1 MSSKIIRDALALTAI
16 TLVSGVALGAVYG
29 ITKEPIVRQE
39 ELAKQ
44 EAYQEVFPEA
54 GQFQTMTL
62 DASLEEQIRDSLDAE
77 GYTQDSIQ
85 EVTEAL
91 DDDGQLLG
99 YAITVV
105 SMAGYG
111 GEIQFSM
118 GVSLDGTV
126 DGISFLSISETAGLG
141 MKADTEEFRG
151 QFAGKQVE
159 AFTYTKNGA
168 SAENEIDAI
177 SGATITTSAVTDG
190 VNAGLCAFR
199 ILETER
205 SM

>member
-16 TLVSGVALGAVYG
+16 TLVSGLALGAVYG
-29 ITKEPIVRQE
+29 ITKEPIARQE

-54 GQFQTMTL
+54 EQFQTVTL
-62 DASLEEQIRDSLDAE
+62 DQELSGQIRSGLDEA

-91 DDDGQLLG
+91 DDEGQRLG
-99 YAITVV
+99 YAITVLTT
-105 SMAGYG
+105 AGYG

-126 DGISFLSISETAGLG
+126 KGISFLSISETAGLG

-151 QFAGKQVE
+151 QFAQKQVE

-168 SAENEIDAI
+168 LEEDEIDAI
-177 SGATITTSAVTDG
+177 SGATITTSAVTDA

-199 ILETER
+199 ILE
-205 SM
+205 S

>member
-1 MSSKIIRDALALTAI
+1 MSSKIIRDALALTAR
-16 TLVSGVALGAVYG
+16 TLVSGLALGAVYG
-29 ITKEPIVRQE
+29 ITKEPIARQE

-54 GQFQTMTL
+54 EQFQTVTL
-62 DASLEEQIRDSLDAE
+62 DEELSGQIRSGLDEA

-91 DDDGQLLG
+91 DDEGQRLG
-99 YAITVV
+99 YAITVLTT
-105 SMAGYG
+105 AGYG

-126 DGISFLSISETAGLG
+126 NGISFLSISETAGLG

-151 QFAGKQVE
+151 QFAQKQVE

-168 SAENEIDAI
+168 SEEDEIDAI
-177 SGATITTSAVTDG
+177 SGATITTSAVTDA

-199 ILETER
+199 ILE
-205 SM
+205 S

>member
-16 TLVSGVALGAVYG
+16 TLVSGLALGAVYG
-29 ITKEPIVRQE
+29 ITKEPIARQE

-54 GQFQTMTL
+54 EQFQTVTL
-62 DASLEEQIRDSLDAE
+62 DEELSGQIRSGLDE
-77 GYTQDSIQ
+77 VGYTQDSIQ

-91 DDDGQLLG
+91 DDEGQRLG
-99 YAITVV
+99 YAITVLTT
-105 SMAGYG
+105 AGYG

-126 DGISFLSISETAGLG
+126 NGISFLSISETAGLG

-151 QFAGKQVE
+151 QFAQKQVE

-168 SAENEIDAI
+168 SEEDEIDAI
-177 SGATITTSAVTDG
+177 SGATITTSAVTDA

-199 ILETER
+199 ILE
-205 SM
+205 S

>member
-16 TLVSGVALGAVYG
+16 TLVSGLALGAVYG
-29 ITKEPIVRQE
+29 ITKEPIARQE

-54 GQFQTMTL
+54 EQFQTVTL
-62 DASLEEQIRDSLDAE
+62 DEELSGQIRSGLDEA

-91 DDDGQLLG
+91 DDEGQRLG
-99 YAITVV
+99 YAITVLTT
-105 SMAGYG
+105 AGYG

-118 GVSLDGTV
+118 GISLDGTV
-126 DGISFLSISETAGLG
+126 NGISFLSISETAGLG
-141 MKADTEEFRG
+141 MKADTEEFRS
-151 QFAGKQVE
+151 QFAQKQVE

-168 SAENEIDAI
+168 LAEDEIDAI
-177 SGATITTSAVTDG
+177 SGATITTSAVTDA

-199 ILETER
+199 ILE
-205 SM
+205 S

>member
-16 TLVSGVALGAVYG
+16 TLVSGLALGAVYG
-29 ITKEPIVRQE
+29 ITKEPIARQE

-54 GQFQTMTL
+54 EQFQTVTL
-62 DASLEEQIRDSLDAE
+62 DEELSGQIRSGLDEA

-91 DDDGQLLG
+91 DDEGQRLG
-99 YAITVV
+99 YAITVLTT
-105 SMAGYG
+105 AGYG

-126 DGISFLSISETAGLG
+126 NGISFLSISETAGLG

-151 QFAGKQVE
+151 QFAQKQVE
-159 AFTYTKNGA
+159 AFTYTKNGD
-168 SAENEIDAI
+168 SEEDEIDAI
-177 SGATITTSAVTDG
+177 SGATITTSAVTDA

-199 ILETER
+199 ILE
-205 SM
+205 S

>member
-16 TLVSGVALGAVYG
+16 TLVSGLALGAVYG
-29 ITKEPIVRQE
+29 ITKEPIARQE

-54 GQFQTMTL
+54 EQFQTVTL
-62 DASLEEQIRDSLDAE
+62 DQELSGQIRSGLDEA

-91 DDDGQLLG
+91 DDEGQRLG
-99 YAITVV
+99 YAITVLTT
-105 SMAGYG
+105 AGYG

-126 DGISFLSISETAGLG
+126 NGISFLSISETAGLG

-151 QFAGKQVE
+151 QFAQKQVE

-168 SAENEIDAI
+168 SEEDEIDAI
-177 SGATITTSAVTDG
+177 SGATITTSAVTDA

-199 ILETER
+199 ILE
-205 SM
+205 S

>member
-1 MSSKIIRDALALTAI
+1 MSSKIIRDALALTTI
-16 TLVSGVALGAVYG
+16 TLVSGLALGAVYG
-29 ITKEPIVRQE
+29 ITKEPIARQE

-54 GQFQTMTL
+54 EQFQTVTL
-62 DASLEEQIRDSLDAE
+62 DEELSGQIRSGLDEA

-91 DDDGQLLG
+91 DDEGQRLG
-99 YAITVV
+99 YAITVLTT
-105 SMAGYG
+105 AGYG

-126 DGISFLSISETAGLG
+126 NGISFLSISETAGLG

-151 QFAGKQVE
+151 QFAQKQVE

-168 SAENEIDAI
+168 SEEDEIDAI
-177 SGATITTSAVTDG
+177 SGATITTSAVTDA

-199 ILETER
+199 ILE
-205 SM
+205 S

>member
-1 MSSKIIRDALALTAI
+1 MS
-16 TLVSGVALGAVYG
+16 G
-29 ITKEPIVRQE
+29 
-39 ELAKQ
+39 
-44 EAYQEVFPEA
+44 
-54 GQFQTMTL
+54 
-62 DASLEEQIRDSLDAE
+62 QIRSGLDEA

-91 DDDGQLLG
+91 DDEGQRLG
-99 YAITVV
+99 YAITVLTT
-105 SMAGYG
+105 AGYG

-126 DGISFLSISETAGLG
+126 NGISFLSISETAGLG

-151 QFAGKQVE
+151 QFAQKQVE

-168 SAENEIDAI
+168 SEEDEIDAI
-177 SGATITTSAVTDG
+177 SGATITTSAVTDA

-199 ILETER
+199 ILE
-205 SM
+205 S

>member
-16 TLVSGVALGAVYG
+16 TLVSGLALGAVYG
-29 ITKEPIVRQE
+29 ITKEPIARQE

-54 GQFQTMTL
+54 EQFQTVTL
-62 DASLEEQIRDSLDAE
+62 DEELSGQIRSGLDEA

-91 DDDGQLLG
+91 DDEGQWLG
-99 YAITVV
+99 YAITVLTT
-105 SMAGYG
+105 AGYG

-126 DGISFLSISETAGLG
+126 NGISFLSISETAGLG

-151 QFAGKQVE
+151 QFAQKQVE
-159 AFTYTKNGA
+159 QFTYTKNGA
-168 SAENEIDAI
+168 SEEDEIDAI
-177 SGATITTSAVTDG
+177 SGATITTSAVTDA

-199 ILETER
+199 ILE
-205 SM
+205 S

>member
-16 TLVSGVALGAVYG
+16 TLVSGLALGAVYG
-29 ITKEPIVRQE
+29 ITKEPIARQE

-44 EAYQEVFPEA
+44 KAYQEVFPEA
-54 GQFQTMTL
+54 EQFQTVTL
-62 DASLEEQIRDSLDAE
+62 DEELSGQIRSGLDEA

-91 DDDGQLLG
+91 DDEGQRLG
-99 YAITVV
+99 YAITVLTT
-105 SMAGYG
+105 AGYG

-126 DGISFLSISETAGLG
+126 NGISFLSISETAGLG

-151 QFAGKQVE
+151 QFAQKQVE

-168 SAENEIDAI
+168 SEEDEIDAI
-177 SGATITTSAVTDG
+177 SGATITTSAVTDA

-199 ILETER
+199 ILE
-205 SM
+205 S

>member
-16 TLVSGVALGAVYG
+16 TVVSGLALGAVYG
-29 ITKEPIVRQE
+29 ITKEPIARQE

-54 GQFQTMTL
+54 EQFQTVTL
-62 DASLEEQIRDSLDAE
+62 DQELSGQIRSGLDEA

-91 DDDGQLLG
+91 DDEGQRLG
-99 YAITVV
+99 YAITVLTT
-105 SMAGYG
+105 AGYG

-126 DGISFLSISETAGLG
+126 NGISFLSISETAGLG

-151 QFAGKQVE
+151 QFAQKQVE

-168 SAENEIDAI
+168 SEEDEIDAI
-177 SGATITTSAVTDG
+177 SGATITTSAVTDA

-199 ILETER
+199 ILE
-205 SM
+205 S

>member
-16 TLVSGVALGAVYG
+16 TLVSGLALGAVYG
-29 ITKEPIVRQE
+29 ITKEPIARQE

-54 GQFQTMTL
+54 EQFQTVTL
-62 DASLEEQIRDSLDAE
+62 DEELSGQIRSGLDEA

-91 DDDGQLLG
+91 DDEGQRLG
-99 YAITVV
+99 YAITVLTT
-105 SMAGYG
+105 AGYG

-126 DGISFLSISETAGLG
+126 NGISFLSISETAGLG

-151 QFAGKQVE
+151 QFAQKQVE

-168 SAENEIDAI
+168 SEEDEIDAI
-177 SGATITTSAVTDG
+177 SGATITTSAVTDA

-199 ILETER
+199 ILE
-205 SM
+205 SL

>member
-16 TLVSGVALGAVYG
+16 TLVSGLALGAVYG
-29 ITKEPIVRQE
+29 ITKEPIAQQE

-54 GQFQTMTL
+54 EQFQTVTL
-62 DASLEEQIRDSLDAE
+62 DEELSGQIRSGLDEA

-91 DDDGQLLG
+91 DDEGQRLG
-99 YAITVV
+99 YAITVLTT
-105 SMAGYG
+105 AGYG

-126 DGISFLSISETAGLG
+126 NGISFLSISETAGLG

-151 QFAGKQVE
+151 QFAQKQVE

-168 SAENEIDAI
+168 SEEDEIDAI
-177 SGATITTSAVTDG
+177 SGATITTSAVTDA

-199 ILETER
+199 ILE
-205 SM
+205 S

>member
-16 TLVSGVALGAVYG
+16 TLVSGLALGAVYG
-29 ITKEPIVRQE
+29 ITKEPIARQE

-54 GQFQTMTL
+54 EQFQTVTL
-62 DASLEEQIRDSLDAE
+62 DEELSGQIRSGLDEA

-91 DDDGQLLG
+91 DDEGQRLG
-99 YAITVV
+99 YAITVLTT
-105 SMAGYG
+105 AGYG

-118 GVSLDGTV
+118 GISLDGTV
-126 DGISFLSISETAGLG
+126 NGISFLSISETAGLG

-151 QFAGKQVE
+151 QFAQKQVE

-168 SAENEIDAI
+168 SEEDEIDAI
-177 SGATITTSAVTDG
+177 SGATITTSAVTDA

-199 ILETER
+199 ILE
-205 SM
+205 S

>member
-16 TLVSGVALGAVYG
+16 TLVSGLALGAVYG
-29 ITKEPIVRQE
+29 ITKEPIARQE

-54 GQFQTMTL
+54 EQFQTVTL
-62 DASLEEQIRDSLDAE
+62 DEELSGQIRSDLDEA

-91 DDDGQLLG
+91 DDEGQRLG
-99 YAITVV
+99 YAITVLTT
-105 SMAGYG
+105 AGYG

-126 DGISFLSISETAGLG
+126 NGISFLSISETAGLG

-151 QFAGKQVE
+151 QFAQKQVE

-168 SAENEIDAI
+168 SEEDEIDAI
-177 SGATITTSAVTDG
+177 SGATITTSAVTDA

-199 ILETER
+199 ILE
-205 SM
+205 S

>member
-16 TLVSGVALGAVYG
+16 TLVSGLALGAVYG
-29 ITKEPIVRQE
+29 ITKEPIARQE

-54 GQFQTMTL
+54 EQFQTVTL
-62 DASLEEQIRDSLDAE
+62 DEELSGQIRSGLDEA

-91 DDDGQLLG
+91 DDEGQRLG
-99 YAITVV
+99 YAITVLTT
-105 SMAGYG
+105 AGYG

-126 DGISFLSISETAGLG
+126 NGISFLSISETAGLG

-151 QFAGKQVE
+151 QFAQKQVE

-168 SAENEIDAI
+168 SEEDEIDAI
-177 SGATITTSAVTDG
+177 SGATITTSAVTDA

-199 ILETER
+199 ILE
-205 SM
+205 S

>member
-16 TLVSGVALGAVYG
+16 TLVSGLALGAVYG
-29 ITKEPIVRQE
+29 ITKEPIARQE

-54 GQFQTMTL
+54 EQFQTVTL
-62 DASLEEQIRDSLDAE
+62 DEELSGQIRSGLDEA

-91 DDDGQLLG
+91 DDEGQRLG
-99 YAITVV
+99 YAITVLTT
-105 SMAGYG
+105 AGYG

-126 DGISFLSISETAGLG
+126 NGISFLSISETAGLG

-151 QFAGKQVE
+151 QFAQKQVE
-159 AFTYTKNGA
+159 AFTYTKHGA
-168 SAENEIDAI
+168 SEEDGIDAI
-177 SGATITTSAVTDG
+177 SGATITTSAVTDA

-199 ILETER
+199 ILE
-205 SM
+205 S

>member
-16 TLVSGVALGAVYG
+16 TLVSGLALGAVYG
-29 ITKEPIVRQE
+29 ITKEPIARQE

-54 GQFQTMTL
+54 EQFQTVTL
-62 DASLEEQIRDSLDAE
+62 DEELSGQIRSGLDEA

-91 DDDGQLLG
+91 DDEGQRLG
-99 YAITVV
+99 YAITVLTT
-105 SMAGYG
+105 AGYG

-126 DGISFLSISETAGLG
+126 NGISFLSISETAGLG

-151 QFAGKQVE
+151 QFAQKQVE

-168 SAENEIDAI
+168 SEEDEINAI
-177 SGATITTSAVTDG
+177 SGATITTSAVTDA

-199 ILETER
+199 ILE
-205 SM
+205 S

>member
-16 TLVSGVALGAVYG
+16 TLVSGLALGAVYG
-29 ITKEPIVRQE
+29 ITKEPIARQE

-54 GQFQTMTL
+54 EQFQTVTL
-62 DASLEEQIRDSLDAE
+62 DEELSGQIRSGLDEA

-91 DDDGQLLG
+91 DDEGQRLG
-99 YAITVV
+99 YAITVLTT
-105 SMAGYG
+105 AGYG

-126 DGISFLSISETAGLG
+126 NGISFLSISETAGLG

-151 QFAGKQVE
+151 QFAQKQVE

-168 SAENEIDAI
+168 LAEDEIDAI
-177 SGATITTSAVTDG
+177 SGATITTSAVTDA

-199 ILETER
+199 ILE
-205 SM
+205 S

>member
-16 TLVSGVALGAVYG
+16 TLVSGLALGAVYG
-29 ITKEPIVRQE
+29 ITKEPIARQE

-54 GQFQTMTL
+54 EQFQTVTL
-62 DASLEEQIRDSLDAE
+62 DEELSGQIRSGLDEA

-91 DDDGQLLG
+91 DDEGQRLG
-99 YAITVV
+99 YAITVLTT
-105 SMAGYG
+105 AGYG

-126 DGISFLSISETAGLG
+126 NGISFLSISETAGLG
-141 MKADTEEFRG
+141 MKADTEEFRS
-151 QFAGKQVE
+151 QFAQKQVE

-168 SAENEIDAI
+168 SEEDEIDAI
-177 SGATITTSAVTDG
+177 SGATITTSAVTDA

-199 ILETER
+199 ILE
-205 SM
+205 S

>member
-16 TLVSGVALGAVYG
+16 TLVSGLALGAVYG
-29 ITKEPIVRQE
+29 ITKEPIARQE

-54 GQFQTMTL
+54 EQFQTVTL
-62 DASLEEQIRDSLDAE
+62 DQELSGQIRSGLDEA

-91 DDDGQLLG
+91 DDEGQRLG
-99 YAITVV
+99 YAITVLTT
-105 SMAGYG
+105 AGYG

-118 GVSLDGTV
+118 GISLDGTV
-126 DGISFLSISETAGLG
+126 NGISFLSISETAGLG
-141 MKADTEEFRG
+141 MKADTEEFRS
-151 QFAGKQVE
+151 QFAQKQVE

-168 SAENEIDAI
+168 SEEDEIDAI
-177 SGATITTSAVTDG
+177 SGATITTSAVTDA

-199 ILETER
+199 ILE
-205 SM
+205 S

>member
-16 TLVSGVALGAVYG
+16 TLVSGLALGAVYG
-29 ITKEPIVRQE
+29 ITKEPIARQE

-54 GQFQTMTL
+54 EQFQTVTL
-62 DASLEEQIRDSLDAE
+62 DEELSGQIRSGLDEA

-91 DDDGQLLG
+91 DDEGQRLG
-99 YAITVV
+99 YAITVLTTV
-105 SMAGYG
+105 GYG

-126 DGISFLSISETAGLG
+126 NGISFLSISETAGLG

-151 QFAGKQVE
+151 QFAQKQVE

-168 SAENEIDAI
+168 SEEDEIDAI
-177 SGATITTSAVTDG
+177 SGATITTSAVTDA

-199 ILETER
+199 ILE
-205 SM
+205 S

>member
-16 TLVSGVALGAVYG
+16 TLVSGLALGAVYG
-29 ITKEPIVRQE
+29 ITKEPIARQE

-54 GQFQTMTL
+54 EQFQTVAL
-62 DASLEEQIRDSLDAE
+62 DEELSGQIRSGLDEA

-91 DDDGQLLG
+91 DDEGQRLG
-99 YAITVV
+99 YAITVLTT
-105 SMAGYG
+105 AGYG

-118 GVSLDGTV
+118 GISLDGTV
-126 DGISFLSISETAGLG
+126 NGISFLSISETAGLG
-141 MKADTEEFRG
+141 MKADTEEFRS
-151 QFAGKQVE
+151 QFAQKQVE

-168 SAENEIDAI
+168 SEEDEIDAI
-177 SGATITTSAVTDG
+177 SGATITTSAVTDA

-199 ILETER
+199 ILE
-205 SM
+205 S

>member
-1 MSSKIIRDALALTAI
+1 MSSKIIRDALALTTI
-16 TLVSGVALGAVYG
+16 TLVSGLALGAVYG
-29 ITKEPIVRQE
+29 ITKEPIARQE

-54 GQFQTMTL
+54 EQFQTVTL
-62 DASLEEQIRDSLDAE
+62 DEELSGQIRSGLDEA

-91 DDDGQLLG
+91 DDEGQRLG
-99 YAITVV
+99 YAITVLTT
-105 SMAGYG
+105 AGYG

-126 DGISFLSISETAGLG
+126 NGISFLSISETAGLG

-151 QFAGKQVE
+151 QFAQKQVE

-168 SAENEIDAI
+168 SEEDEIDAI
-177 SGATITTSAVTDG
+177 SGATITTSAVADA

-199 ILETER
+199 ILE
-205 SM
+205 S

>member
-1 MSSKIIRDALALTAI
+1 MSSKIIRDALALTTI
-16 TLVSGVALGAVYG
+16 TLVSGLALGAVYG
-29 ITKEPIVRQE
+29 ITKEPIARQE

-54 GQFQTMTL
+54 EQFQTVTL
-62 DASLEEQIRDSLDAE
+62 DEEMSGQIRSGLDEA

-91 DDDGQLLG
+91 DDEGQRLG
-99 YAITVV
+99 YAITVLTT
-105 SMAGYG
+105 AGYG

-126 DGISFLSISETAGLG
+126 NGISFLSISETAGLG

-151 QFAGKQVE
+151 QFAQKQVE

-168 SAENEIDAI
+168 SEEDEIDAI
-177 SGATITTSAVTDG
+177 SGATITTSAVTDA

-199 ILETER
+199 ILE
-205 SM
+205 S

>member
-16 TLVSGVALGAVYG
+16 TLVSGLALGAVYG
-29 ITKEPIVRQE
+29 ITKEPIARQE

-54 GQFQTMTL
+54 EQFQTVTL
-62 DASLEEQIRDSLDAE
+62 DEELSGQIRSGLDEA

-91 DDDGQLLG
+91 DDEGQWLG
-99 YAITVV
+99 YAITVLTT
-105 SMAGYG
+105 AGYG

-126 DGISFLSISETAGLG
+126 NGISFLSISETAGLG
-141 MKADTEEFRG
+141 MKADTEEFRS
-151 QFAGKQVE
+151 QFAQKQVE

-168 SAENEIDAI
+168 SEEDEIDAI
-177 SGATITTSAVTDG
+177 SGATITTSAVTDA

-199 ILETER
+199 ILE
-205 SM
+205 S

>member
-16 TLVSGVALGAVYG
+16 TLVSGLALGAVYG
-29 ITKEPIVRQE
+29 ITKEPIARQE

-54 GQFQTMTL
+54 EQFQTVTL
-62 DASLEEQIRDSLDAE
+62 DEELSGQIRSGLDEA

-91 DDDGQLLG
+91 DDEGQRLG
-99 YAITVV
+99 YAITVLTT
-105 SMAGYG
+105 AGYG

-126 DGISFLSISETAGLG
+126 NGISFLSISETAGLG

-151 QFAGKQVE
+151 QFAQKQVE

-168 SAENEIDAI
+168 SEEDEIDAI
-177 SGATITTSAVTDG
+177 SSATITTSAVTDA

-199 ILETER
+199 ILE
-205 SM
+205 S

>member
-16 TLVSGVALGAVYG
+16 TLVSGLALGAVYG
-29 ITKEPIVRQE
+29 ITKEPIARQE

-54 GQFQTMTL
+54 EQFQTVTL
-62 DASLEEQIRDSLDAE
+62 DEELSGQIRSGLDEA

-91 DDDGQLLG
+91 DDEGQRLG
-99 YAITVV
+99 YAITVLTT
-105 SMAGYG
+105 AGYG

-126 DGISFLSISETAGLG
+126 NGISFLSISETAGLG

-151 QFAGKQVE
+151 QFAQKQVE

-168 SAENEIDAI
+168 SEEDEIDAI
-177 SGATITTSAVTDG
+177 SGATITTSAVTDA
-190 VNAGLCAFR
+190 VNAGLCA
-199 ILETER
+199 
-205 SM
+205 

>member
-16 TLVSGVALGAVYG
+16 TLVSGLALGAVYG
-29 ITKEPIVRQE
+29 ITKEPIARQE

-54 GQFQTMTL
+54 EQFQTVTL
-62 DASLEEQIRDSLDAE
+62 DEELSRQIRSGLDEA

-91 DDDGQLLG
+91 DDEGQRLG
-99 YAITVV
+99 YAITVLTT
-105 SMAGYG
+105 AGYG

-126 DGISFLSISETAGLG
+126 NGISFLSISETAGLG

-151 QFAGKQVE
+151 QFAQKQVE

-168 SAENEIDAI
+168 SEEDEIDAI
-177 SGATITTSAVTDG
+177 SGATITTSAVTDA
-190 VNAGLCAFR
+190 VNAGLCAFC
-199 ILETER
+199 ILE
-205 SM
+205 S

>member
-1 MSSKIIRDALALTAI
+1 MSSKIIRHALALTAI
-16 TLVSGVALGAVYG
+16 TLVSGLALGAVYG
-29 ITKEPIVRQE
+29 ITKVPIARQE

-54 GQFQTMTL
+54 EQFQTVTL
-62 DASLEEQIRDSLDAE
+62 DEELSGQIRSGLDEA

-91 DDDGQLLG
+91 DDEGQRLG
-99 YAITVV
+99 YAITVLTT
-105 SMAGYG
+105 AGYG

-126 DGISFLSISETAGLG
+126 NGISFLSISETAGLG

-151 QFAGKQVE
+151 QFAQKQVE

-168 SAENEIDAI
+168 SEEDEIDAI
-177 SGATITTSAVTDG
+177 SGATITTSAVTDA

-199 ILETER
+199 ILE
-205 SM
+205 S

>member
-16 TLVSGVALGAVYG
+16 TLVSGLALGAVYG
-29 ITKEPIVRQE
+29 ITKEPIARQE

-54 GQFQTMTL
+54 EQFQTVTL
-62 DASLEEQIRDSLDAE
+62 DEELSGQIRSGLDEA

-91 DDDGQLLG
+91 DDEGQRLG
-99 YAITVV
+99 YAITVLTT
-105 SMAGYG
+105 AGYG

-126 DGISFLSISETAGLG
+126 NGISFLSISETAGLG

-151 QFAGKQVE
+151 QFAQKQVE

-168 SAENEIDAI
+168 S
-177 SGATITTSAVTDG
+177 
-190 VNAGLCAFR
+190 
-199 ILETER
+199 
-205 SM
+205 

>member
-16 TLVSGVALGAVYG
+16 TLVSGLALGAVYG
-29 ITKEPIVRQE
+29 ITKEPIARQE

-54 GQFQTMTL
+54 EQFQTVTL
-62 DASLEEQIRDSLDAE
+62 DEEMSGQIRSGLDEA

-91 DDDGQLLG
+91 DDEGQRLG
-99 YAITVV
+99 YAITVLTT
-105 SMAGYG
+105 AGYG

-126 DGISFLSISETAGLG
+126 NGISFLSISETAGLG

-151 QFAGKQVE
+151 QFAQKQVE

-168 SAENEIDAI
+168 SEEDEIDAI
-177 SGATITTSAVTDG
+177 SGATITTSAVTDA

-199 ILETER
+199 ILE
-205 SM
+205 S

>member
-16 TLVSGVALGAVYG
+16 TLVSGLALGAVYG
-29 ITKEPIVRQE
+29 ITKEPIARQE

-54 GQFQTMTL
+54 EQFQTVTL
-62 DASLEEQIRDSLDAE
+62 DQELSGQIRSGLDEA

-91 DDDGQLLG
+91 DDEGQRLG
-99 YAITVV
+99 YAITVLTT
-105 SMAGYG
+105 AGYG

-118 GVSLDGTV
+118 GISLDGTV
-126 DGISFLSISETAGLG
+126 NGISFLSISETAGLG
-141 MKADTEEFRG
+141 MKADTEEFRS
-151 QFAGKQVE
+151 QFAQKQVE

-168 SAENEIDAI
+168 LAEDEIDAI
-177 SGATITTSAVTDG
+177 SGATITTSAVTDA

-199 ILETER
+199 ILE
-205 SM
+205 S

>member
-16 TLVSGVALGAVYG
+16 TLVSGLALGAVYG
-29 ITKEPIVRQE
+29 ITKEPIARQE

-54 GQFQTMTL
+54 EQFQTVTL
-62 DASLEEQIRDSLDAE
+62 DEELSGQIRSGLDEA

-91 DDDGQLLG
+91 DDEGQRLG
-99 YAITVV
+99 YAITVLTT
-105 SMAGYG
+105 AGYG

-126 DGISFLSISETAGLG
+126 NGISFLSISETAGLG

-151 QFAGKQVE
+151 QIAQKQVE

-168 SAENEIDAI
+168 SEEDEIDAI
-177 SGATITTSAVTDG
+177 SGATITTSAVTDA

-199 ILETER
+199 ILE
-205 SM
+205 S

>member
-16 TLVSGVALGAVYG
+16 TLVSGLALGAVYG
-29 ITKEPIVRQE
+29 ITKEPIARQE

-54 GQFQTMTL
+54 EQFQTVTL
-62 DASLEEQIRDSLDAE
+62 DEELSGQIRSGLDEA

-85 EVTEAL
+85 EVTETL
-91 DDDGQLLG
+91 DDEGQRLG
-99 YAITVV
+99 YAITVLTT
-105 SMAGYG
+105 AGYG

-126 DGISFLSISETAGLG
+126 NGISFLSISETAGLG

-151 QFAGKQVE
+151 QFAQKQVE

-168 SAENEIDAI
+168 SEEDEIDAI
-177 SGATITTSAVTDG
+177 SGATITTSAVTDA

-199 ILETER
+199 ILE
-205 SM
+205 S